1 MKKKLLIGAVLPL
14 FLVAAAC
21 SSEKEDNK
29 TLRYDILDS
38 THRDMY
44 GLINGSS
51 ESKKSIYDLNEDA
64 KALEDPTYEKKERSG
79 KYYDIYLASD
89 VEGSLFTYQYD
100 FGKEFDN
107 KKDYYASDK
116 FKNVSAK
123 TIQFSDIIRSNERSG
138 IMSELYNKNYG
149 IKTILDEEIINVG
162 NTWNEEFDAESV
174 YSYYKAAEE
183 NEVYFEI
190 IYLPF
195 YVERTYDDQVILEA
209 YGLHPIYAA
218 FVNQDGYEILGKK
231 TVSENTSITRNY
243 TMKDIIFLEDSNY
256 AEGSTET
263 EEE

>member
-89 VEGSLFTYQYD
+89 VEGSLFTYQIN
-100 FGKEFDN
+100 FGEIFDKN
-107 KKDYYASDK
+107 KDYYKDGK
-116 FKNVSAK
+116 FKHAYAE

-149 IKTILDEEIINVG
+149 IKTILDEDIINVG
-162 NTWNEEFDAESV
+162 NTWNEEFKAEYV
-174 YSYYKAAEE
+174 YDYYKAAEE
-183 NEVYFEI
+183 NEAYFEI

-231 TVSENTSITRNY
+231 TISENKSITRNY